1 MQNESISESLTYVS
15 DEPDIKTLKYAYDQ
29 TVTELE
35 AYFDLCRTSY
45 DDRRNWWPGK
55 SRDHR
60 KHGADAFPWEGA
72 SDVECHVIDERI
84 TRLVSLFMASLNRA
98 NVRAFPVESGD
109 IARSKVVSG
118 FLKWMVSSGYIPRF
132 YREMELG
139 ANYLLERG
147 ILITYVGWQRED
159 RRFIQQLDLSQIAQ
173 MSPEIADAI
182 NSGEMDDELIL
193 LIQNI
198 FPGTTPKRAKKAI
211 KELRKNG
218 VAELPVVR
226 RQVNAPEVKTL
237 APDGDFFFPP
247 YVTDPQ
253 RAPYCFWRTYYTPQ
267 ELENKVVTDGW
278 DEGFVEHVIDK
289 YRGVNIDSIEREQE
303 GRRSISLTDNAYEAE
318 ELIEICYGYQRL
330 VDPEDGAEG
339 IYCTVFHKEF
349 SGDEFTQGYAK
360 FELLNGYEDYPVV
373 VTRLSEDGK
382 RLYDASTI
390 PSILRGIQN
399 QVKVER
405 DSRIDRNSLA
415 TLPPILHPVG
425 QAPTDWGPGRMIPY
439 RRKGDLD
446 FAPTPAYNTGSL
458 EMENTMLEL
467 ADRLVGLDET
477 SSISQVRKQ
486 FLVDKFLSH
495 TAEVLRMAYKCFQR
509 FGPDEVFFRVTGI
522 PDPQVLNKGNPDEN
536 FDILIN
542 FDVQNTDPET
552 VQNKL
557 QQFVALNQ
565 LNANGR
571 MNVDSL
577 LDIAA
582 ASIDPIM
589 ADAVLQPVESAQ
601 QQVVKDVTDD
611 LTKIFSG
618 IEMPARPAGAQIAL
632 QVIQQYAQQPDVAQ
646 RLQQDEAFAA
656 RLEKYAG
663 QYTFQMQQAQ
673 NAQIG
678 RVGTAPAQ
686 MGDISTQN
694 VMSESK
700 PTFAYFLQASCC

>member
-182 NSGEMDDELIL
+182 NSGEMDDELVL

-458 EMENTMLEL
+458 EMENTMLDL
-467 ADRLVGLDET
+467 ADRLVGLDEQ

-552 VQNKL
+552 VQSKL
-557 QQFVALNQ
+557 QQFVSLNQ

-632 QVIQQYAQQPDVAQ
+632 QVIQQYAQQPDIAQ
-646 RLQQDEAFAA
+646 RLQEDEAFAA
-656 RLEKYAG
+656 RMEKYAG

-686 MGDISTQN
+686 MGDVSTQN
-694 VMSESK
+694 
-700 PTFAYFLQASCC
+700 L

>member
-1 MQNESISESLTYVS
+1 MKNESISESLTYLQ
-15 DEPDIKTLKYAYDQ
+15 DEPDIKTLRYAYDQ

-72 SDVECHVIDERI
+72 SDIECHVIDERI
-84 TRLVSLFMASLNRA
+84 TRLVSLFMSALKRA
-98 NVRAFPVESGD
+98 NVRAFPVESSD
-109 IARSKVVSG
+109 VARSKLVSG

-139 ANYLLERG
+139 SNYLLERG
-147 ILITYVGWQRED
+147 ILITYVGWHRED
-159 RRFIQQLDLSQIAQ
+159 RRFLQKLDINQIAQ
-173 MSPEIADAI
+173 ISPEVALAI
-182 NSGEMDDELIL
+182 QEGGNDEDLVVL
-193 LIQNI
+193 LQAT
-198 FPGTTPKRAKKAI
+198 FEGTSPKRAKKAL

-218 VAELPVVR
+218 ETELPIVR
-226 RQVNAPEVKTL
+226 RQINAPEVKTL

-278 DEGFVEHVIDK
+278 DEDFVDYVIEH

-318 ELIEICYGYQRL
+318 ELIEITYGYQRL
-330 VDPEDGAEG
+330 IDPEDGSEG
-339 IYCTVFHKEF
+339 IYCTVFHRDFDGNEMA
-349 SGDEFTQGYAK
+349 QGYAK

-373 VTRLSEDGK
+373 VTKLSEDSK
-382 RLYDASTI
+382 RLYDTNTI
-390 PSILRGIQN
+390 PSVLRGIQN

-425 QAPTDWGPGRMIPY
+425 QAPNDWGPGRMIPY

-446 FAPTPAYNTGSL
+446 FAPTPAYNQGSL
-458 EMENTMLEL
+458 EMEQTQQSQ
-467 ADRLVGLDET
+467 ADRLVGLDEG
-477 SSISQVRKQ
+477 SAISQIRQQ

-495 TAEVLRMAYKCFQR
+495 TAEVLRMAFKCFQR
-509 FGPDEVFFRVTGI
+509 FGPDEVFFRVTGT
-522 PDPQVLNKGNPDEN
+522 PDPIQFNKGNPDEN

-552 VQNKL
+552 VKSKL
-557 QQFVALNQ
+557 QQFVQLNQ
-565 LNANGR
+565 LNANNR
-571 MNVDSL
+571 LNVDNL

-582 ASIDPIM
+582 AEIDPVM
-589 ADAVLQPVESAQ
+589 ADAVLQPVETAQ
-601 QQVVKDVTDD
+601 QEMVKDVTDD
-611 LTKIFSG
+611 LAKIYSG
-618 IEMPARPAGAQIAL
+618 IEMPARPSGASIAI
-632 QVIQQYAQQPDVAQ
+632 QVIQQYTSQPDIAQ
-646 RLQQDEAFAA
+646 RLQTDPAFAE
-656 RLEKYAG
+656 RLQKYAG

-686 MGDISTQN
+686 MGEIDTQN
-694 VMSESK
+694 
-700 PTFAYFLQASCC
+700 L

>member
-1 MQNESISESLTYVS
+1 MISNNISEALTYLS
-15 DEPDIKTLKYAYDQ
+15 DEPDVKALNLAYDQ

-45 DDRRNWWPGK
+45 DERRNFWPGK

-60 KHGADAFPWEGA
+60 KHGSDAFPWEGA
-72 SDVECHVIDERI
+72 SDIECHIIDERI
-84 TRLVSLFMASLNRA
+84 TRLVALFMSSLRRA

-109 IARSKVVSG
+109 IARSKLVSG

-139 ANYLLERG
+139 ANYMLERG
-147 ILITYVGWQRED
+147 ILITYVGWHRED
-159 RRFIQQLDLSQIAQ
+159 RTFKQLIDLNQIAEI
-173 MSPEIADAI
+173 SPEAAMAI
-182 NSGEMDDELIL
+182 QSGESDEELIL
-193 LIQNI
+193 LLQNT
-198 FPGTTPKRAKKAI
+198 FDGVTEKRAKKAL

-218 VAELPVVR
+218 VTELPIVK
-226 RQVNAPEVKTL
+226 RQVNSPEVKTL

-253 RAPYCFWRTYYTPQ
+253 RAPYCFWKTYYTAQ
-267 ELENKVVTDGW
+267 ELQTKVSTDGW
-278 DEGFVEHVIDK
+278 DEDFVDYIISK

-303 GRRSISLTDNAYEAE
+303 GRRSISLTDNAYEAD
-318 ELIEICYGYQRL
+318 ELIEIVYGYQRL
-330 VDPEDGAEG
+330 IDEEDGSEG

-349 SGDEFTQGYAK
+349 SGNEIAPGYAK

-373 VTRLSEDGK
+373 VTRLAEDTK
-382 RLYDASTI
+382 RLYDTQTI
-390 PSILRGIQN
+390 PDILRGIQN
-399 QVKVER
+399 QVKVEK

-446 FAPTPAYNTGSL
+446 FAPTPAYNQGSL
-458 EMENTMLEL
+458 EMETTLTDL
-467 ADRLVGLDET
+467 ADRLVGLDEQ
-477 SSISQVRKQ
+477 SQISTVRQQ

-495 TAEVLRMAYKCFQR
+495 TAEVLRMSFKCFQR
-509 FGPDEVFFRVTGI
+509 FGPDEIFFRVTGI
-522 PDPQVLNKGNPDEN
+522 PDAQVFNKGNPDEN

-542 FDVQNTDPET
+542 FDVLNADPEN
-552 VQNKL
+552 VQAKL
-557 QQFVALNQ
+557 KQFAELTQFNT
-565 LNANGR
+565 NNR
-571 MNVDSL
+571 MSMDNF

-582 ASIDPIM
+582 SAVDPVM
-589 ADAVLQPVESAQ
+589 ADAILQPVESAQ
-601 QQVVKDVTDD
+601 EEVVKQVTDD
-611 LTKIFSG
+611 LAKIFAG
-618 IEMPARPAGAQIAL
+618 IEMPARPAGAQIAM
-632 QVIQQYAQQPDVAQ
+632 QVIQEYAQQPDIAQ
-646 RLQQDEAFAA
+646 RAATDEAFSA
-656 RLEKYAG
+656 RLQKYIG

-686 MGDISTQN
+686 MGAVNTQN
-694 VMSESK
+694 M
-700 PTFAYFLQASCC
+700 

>member
-1 MQNESISESLTYVS
+1 MNSDSASEALTYLS
-15 DEPDIKTLKYAYDQ
+15 DEPDILTLNYAYDQ

-35 AYFDLCRTSY
+35 AYFDLCRDSY

-72 SDVECHVIDERI
+72 SDIECHVIDERI
-84 TRLVSLFMASLNRA
+84 TRLVSLFMASLRRA

-109 IARSKVVSG
+109 IARSKLVSG

-147 ILITYVGWQRED
+147 ILITYVGWHRED
-159 RRFIQQLDLSQIAQ
+159 RSFKQEIDLAQIGIIA
-173 MSPEIADAI
+173 PEVYRAI
-182 NSGEMDDELIL
+182 ESGDQDEELIL
-193 LIQNI
+193 LMQNS
-198 FPGTTPKRAKKAI
+198 FSGVSEKRAKKAL

-218 VAELPVVR
+218 VTELPVVR
-226 RQVNAPEVKTL
+226 RQINAPEVKTL

-253 RAPYCFWRTYYTPQ
+253 RAPYCFWRTYYTAQ
-267 ELENKVVTDGW
+267 ELENKVTTDGW
-278 DEGFVEHVIDK
+278 DEDFVEHVIDK
-289 YRGVNIDSIEREQE
+289 YRGVNVDSIEREQE

-318 ELIEICYGYQRL
+318 ELIEIIYGYQRL
-330 VDPEDGAEG
+330 IDPEDGSEG

-349 SGDEFTQGYAK
+349 TGDPTVQGYAK

-373 VTRLSEDGK
+373 VTRLSEDSK
-382 RLYDASTI
+382 RLYDSQTM
-390 PSILRGIQN
+390 PSVLRGIQN

-446 FAPTPAYNTGSL
+446 FAPTPEYNSGSL
-458 EMENTMLEL
+458 EIETTLTDL
-467 ADRLVGLDET
+467 ADRLVGLDEDSRI
-477 SSISQVRKQ
+477 SSVRQQ

-495 TAEVLRMAYKCFQR
+495 TAEVLRMSFRCFQR
-509 FGPDEVFFRVTGI
+509 FGPDEIFFRVTGI
-522 PDPQVLNKGNPDEN
+522 PDPQVFSKGDPDEN

-552 VQNKL
+552 VKNKL
-557 QQFVALNQ
+557 AQFTQ
-565 LNANGR
+565 LVPFNVNNR
-571 MNVDSL
+571 MNMDGF

-582 ASIDPIM
+582 QEIDPIM
-589 ADAVLQPVESAQ
+589 ADAILQPVETAQ
-601 QQVVKDVTDD
+601 QQVVKEVTDD
-611 LTKIFSG
+611 LAKIFAG
-618 IEMPARPAGAQIAL
+618 IEMPARPAGAQIAM
-632 QVIQQYAQQPDVAQ
+632 QVIQQYTQQPDVAQ
-646 RLQQDEAFAA
+646 RLQSDEAFQA
-656 RLEKYAG
+656 RMQKYAG

-686 MGDISTQN
+686 MGEIQTQE
-694 VMSESK
+694 M
-700 PTFAYFLQASCC
+700 